1 MHVILLLRIDREG
14 MRRLN
19 FGRRRAAKA

>member
-1 MHVILLLRIDREG
+1 VILLLRIDREG